1 VGLKLRPAR
10 WQWATENG
18 KSGLRPRP
26 PGWEPRPGLAAPE
39 RDVITAQV
47 PTVVLLE
54 AARAMTEPEPPA
66 DLRLYAAAY
75 PEALE
80 DGDLEDDLEGGGLG
94 HPAEPSEEPPRSSRI
109 SKPAL
114 PLAAEFGLEHLI
126 EADAKPA
133 RSWSMWLRAHGPW
146 IAAGMLLLWLVA
158 SFALRWLVLLF

>member
-1 VGLKLRPAR
+1 MKTRRAR

-26 PGWEPRPGLAAPE
+26 PGSVPSSNLDVPE

-47 PTVVLLE
+47 PTVALLE

-66 DLRLYAAAY
+66 DLGLYREEYRAQ
-75 PEALE
+75 E
-80 DGDLEDDLEGGGLG
+80 DSADLSD
-94 HPAEPSEEPPRSSRI
+94 EPPRSSRI

-126 EADAKPA
+126 ETDAKPA

-146 IAAGMLLLWLVA
+146 IAAGMLALWLIA
-158 SFALRWLVLLF
+158 SFALHWLAVLL